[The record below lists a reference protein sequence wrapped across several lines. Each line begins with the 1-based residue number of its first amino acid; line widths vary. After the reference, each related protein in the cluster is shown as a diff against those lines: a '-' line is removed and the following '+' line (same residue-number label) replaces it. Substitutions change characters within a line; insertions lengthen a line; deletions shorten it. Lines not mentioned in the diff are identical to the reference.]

1 MLLLFLF
8 FILYYYPA
16 VGSSRPRSG
25 RRGSKEGKESISAS
39 TAKESSSS
47 SSRPK
52 SAAKRRDEGSEAL
65 RCIAS
70 HLTSSDFTACFTGWT
85 WYSVSFSIS
94 LFSWLPHSVSLP
106 FFSCPLI
113 SSPPFISLFESLYLP
128 PPPFSLHSTPS
139 ISSPLLSSPLFSF
152 LFPSPHPS
160 GSSVGMT
167 RKETSGN
174 GGDNFDVYSS
184 RDREREREKAGAEES
199 YPIAR
204 GLVRK

>member
-1 MLLLFLF
+1 MKVAKHCVVLRLISPHLTSLLASLDGHDTVYHSLFLF
-8 FILYYYPA
+8 FPDCPTLSVYP
-16 VGSSRPRSG
+16 
-25 RRGSKEGKESISAS
+25 
-39 TAKESSSS
+39 
-47 SSRPK
+47 
-52 SAAKRRDEGSEAL
+52 
-65 RCIAS
+65 
-70 HLTSSDFTACFTGWT
+70 
-85 WYSVSFSIS
+85 SF
-94 LFSWLPHSVSLP
+94 LVL
-106 FFSCPLI
+106 
-113 SSPPFISLFESLYLP
+113 SSPPLPSSLCLNHSIL